1 MCESAHPNP
10 QCPHTYG
17 SHYFLRDESE
27 KKVILVGYPRA
38 AAPVMEDASVDDER
52 FGALRLPRG
61 GKHGYRGVRGGQG
74 KKRDRFQ
81 AYTTVAS
88 TKVTVP
94 GLFQSAHEAAVALAL
109 WKQQHELGIDEEVA
123 PKKARK
129 KRSSALAERPST
141 SLWQRWR
148 YDPAASH
155 ATAAYPVSLG
165 RLASSSSNST
175 ACHTSNNYTCAA
187 AARYSSS
194 RIRRARGPRSALVG
208 RDRGS
213 F

>member
-94 GLFQSAHEAAVALAL
+94 GLFRSAHEAAVALAL
-109 WKQQHELGIDEEVA
+109 WKQQHELGIDEEPA

-141 SLWQRWR
+141 SCGSAGETIQLPRMPLQLIQYPRAASPL
-148 YDPAASH
+148 PAATAQP
-155 ATAAYPVSLG
+155 ATPVTTTAVQLPPGIPAAAYGVPVTLG
-165 RLASSSSNST
+165 Q
-175 ACHTSNNYTCAA
+175 
-187 AARYSSS
+187 
-194 RIRRARGPRSALVG
+194 LV
-208 RDRGS
+208 
-213 F
+213 

>member
-109 WKQQHELGIDEEVA
+109 WKQQHELGIDEEPA

-141 SLWQRWR
+141 CGSAGDLIQLPRMPLQLIQYPR
-148 YDPAASH
+148 AASPLPAATAQP
-155 ATAAYPVSLG
+155 ATPVTTTAVQLPPGIPAAAYGVPVALG
-165 RLASSSSNST
+165 QLS
-175 ACHTSNNYTCAA
+175 
-187 AARYSSS
+187 
-194 RIRRARGPRSALVG
+194 
-208 RDRGS
+208 
-213 F
+213 